1 MTNTE
6 IQAINIGTTQASA
19 LYIGTTQIWSGSTPV
34 PPPPTPASAGEY
46 VFNCSDDT
54 PIADR
59 QQYTVRRGNVS
70 MTVSDGLIYLDQ
82 HYRIYAAQDITFDAG
97 GSTMSHIDFDFID
110 NYSNNSSTVLTA
122 DSGTCANNYSVDL
135 TGEWN
140 GSATSVT
147 IHTSKQ
153 IRVSEFRVTVD

>member
-1 MTNTE
+1 MINTE

-34 PPPPTPASAGEY
+34 PPASSGEY

-59 QQYTVRRGNVS
+59 QQYTVTRGNVS

-82 HYRIYAAQDITFDAG
+82 HYRIYAAQDITFEAG
-97 GSTMSHIDFDFID
+97 GSTMSHIDLDFIN